1 MNMDP
6 HIGEIHGCY
15 KIIGDTNKR
24 ASDGKK
30 IYLCKCLECG
40 GEFEH
45 RRSAIVDRKTNKC
58 THYITYGNVK
68 IKIGDASIKNQRI
81 KKVFSGMMNRC
92 YNSNRQDYKYYGG
105 RGITVCQE
113 WIDNPILF
121 EKWSYNNGYNDNLTI
136 DRIDEN
142 MGYCP
147 ENCRWITQEEN
158 ARFKGKTNYIT
169 ATVTLS
175 GKQWGSLIHDHSI
188 NYINTMV
195 KKIGIE
201 KTREYIEQRF
211 SNKHD
216 LLKTQ

>member
-1 MNMDP
+1 MA
-6 HIGEIHGCY
+6 E
-15 KIIGDTNKR
+15 
-24 ASDGKK
+24 
-30 IYLCKCLECG
+30 
-40 GEFEH
+40 
-45 RRSAIVDRKTNKC
+45 TNKC
-58 THYITYGNVK
+58 NHYITYGNVK

-195 KKIGIE
+195 KKIGTE